1 MNDKS
6 IGVFDSG
13 LGGLTAVKKIME
25 LLPYENIVYFGDTY
39 NVPYGNKSR
48 EQILNFAQNNID
60 FLESQ
65 NVKLILAACGTVS
78 SYINFVNSSVKLF
91 EVITPACI
99 TATKITKNQKIGI
112 ICTVTAMK
120 SNSYKNCIKNINKN
134 VFCAQ
139 ESCPLLVP
147 LIENG
152 YINYDVNMLKTALD
166 FYISPLIEQNID
178 TLILGCTHY
187 PVVQDIIKKMFSNIK
202 LINTSEELVKSLKF
216 FLEKNNLCNNINKK
230 NNKFGT
236 LKFYVS
242 GDTEKFKQNSQV
254 FLNFNIQ
261 VSNKKIN
268 TF

>member
-1 MNDKS
+1 MNDSS

-13 LGGLTAVKKIME
+13 LGGLTAVKKITE
-25 LLPYENIVYFGDTY
+25 LLPHENIIYFGDTY

-48 EQILNFAQNNID
+48 EQVINFAQRNIN

-78 SYINFVNSSVKLF
+78 SYINFVNSKVKMF

-99 TATKITKNQKIGI
+99 AATKMTKNQKIGI
-112 ICTVTAMK
+112 ICTETAMK

-134 VFCAQ
+134 IFCAQ

-152 YINYDVNMLKTALD
+152 YINYNVNMLRVALD
-166 FYISPLIEQNID
+166 FYISPLIKQNID
-178 TLILGCTHY
+178 TLVLGCTHY
-187 PVVQDIIKKMFSNIK
+187 PVVQNIIKKMFGDIK
-202 LINTSEELVKSLKF
+202 LINTSEELVKNLKI
-216 FLEKNNLCNNINKK
+216 FLEKNNLYNNTNKK

-236 LKFYVS
+236 SKFYVS
-242 GDTEKFKQNSQV
+242 GDIDKFKQNSQI
-254 FLNFNIQ
+254 FLNSNIQ
-261 VSNKKIN
+261 ISNIKLN
-268 TF
+268 NF